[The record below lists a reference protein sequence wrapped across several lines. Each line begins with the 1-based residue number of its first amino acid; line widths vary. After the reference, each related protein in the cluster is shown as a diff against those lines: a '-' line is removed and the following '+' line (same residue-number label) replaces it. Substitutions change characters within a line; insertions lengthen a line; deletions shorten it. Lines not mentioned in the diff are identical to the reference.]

1 MARKRKLG
9 LFVFV
14 PAMTL
19 LLAWFSELGGQYI
32 FESMPDREN
41 ADLQLWVQTRD
52 SAPGDGVAIRLRLVD
67 DNTGSLKGV
76 RASVDGHDVPLAE
89 NPGDFEDEATP
100 DERDR
105 RFVLTLP
112 ATAHA
117 VATLEVATEI
127 ATRSGDVLPES
138 IVTTVP
144 VVSAGARTVTHVMY
158 RAAAVLAWLLV
169 AGFAFGAV
177 WWTRN
182 SEGSSEIAAAPSRF
196 RNRIVARL
204 ILLAVVAFGVAG
216 QFVFV
221 GPIVRT
227 TTWQSSTTVYVLHL
241 VWLLGVVAGIVA
253 GYRARAL
260 DAVWRPVKI
269 RAVIGTQVG
278 GDYRQPAS
286 TLPATLSREAQPR
299 TCDEIAEALRG
310 AGYSVEARRRALVA
324 SIGGSP
330 AVKIRRPRGER
341 ERPEGLVVAAH
352 ESADAGR
359 AMSCLAALF
368 GPLECKLPGK
378 APVLVDPAR

>member
-1 MARKRKLG
+1 MTRKRKLG

-14 PAMTL
+14 PLFAM
-19 LLAWFSELGGQYI
+19 LLALFSQAGGEYI
-32 FESMPDREN
+32 LESSPDREN

-52 SAPGDGVAIRLRLVD
+52 SAPGDDVAIRLRLAE

-89 NPGDFEDEATP
+89 SPGDFEDEATP

-105 RFVLTLP
+105 HFVLTLP
-112 ATAHA
+112 ATAQA

-127 ATRSGDVLPES
+127 ATRSGDLLPES
-138 IVTTVP
+138 IVTAVP
-144 VVSAGARTVTHVMY
+144 VASTGTRTLMHVLY

-204 ILLAVVAFGVAG
+204 ILLAVVAFGIAG

-221 GPIVRT
+221 GPILRT
-227 TTWQSSTTVYVLHL
+227 TTWQSSTIIYVLHL
-241 VWLLGVVAGIVA
+241 AWLLGVAAGIMA

-260 DAVWRPVKI
+260 DAVWRPMKI
-269 RAVIGTQVG
+269 RAVIGTHVS
-278 GDYRQPAS
+278 GDYRQPGS
-286 TLPATLSREAQPR
+286 TLPATLSRDAEPR

-310 AGYSVEARRRALVA
+310 AGYTVEVRRRGLVA
-324 SIGGSP
+324 SISGVP
-330 AVKIRRPRGER
+330 AVKIRRLRGER

-352 ESADAGR
+352 EATDAAR
-359 AMSCLAALF
+359 AMGCLAALF
-368 GPLECKLPGK
+368 GPLECKLPAK